1 MDSGCSTKPDDL
13 VLSLPIKGLN
23 DEDTTIHDIV
33 ASSKARKLR
42 SACDS
47 CHRAKVRCSG
57 GLPCARCREFAT
69 NCVYSTSA
77 RTGKPKGSRSRKTIE
92 REKRA
97 AALNAAEFEG
107 PVLTESLASACILR
121 KPTASD
127 PDIPSSSVDGF
138 ACSATAIDS
147 VAPESSDVGSISWTN
162 NDCIQ
167 TPYPDSSDT
176 SQNLGIPTATL
187 WNPDHTWASNGLD
200 ALHQFFPESPSAIPT
215 IHQDP
220 TTLSLHQVLPTSPAI
235 SQCQCLTSIAT
246 LVPPLTTLI
255 GAGMSA
261 ERTDQFLFLVRKT
274 CLTCSM
280 YSSCSKCAKD
290 IAAVSLVT
298 TIIQLIGGLAEKSL
312 VMLSAGSTAHFRLH
326 LGTYDVCDDDEQE
339 MLVRRL
345 LACRLWKLLTAIKL
359 LREIMQGV
367 ASDSEEG
374 GTEQLPLAIT
384 GEIASVPQLICF
396 DQSLERLQVC
406 YEKI

>member
-176 SQNLGIPTATL
+176 SQNSGIPTATL

-220 TTLSLHQVLPTSPAI
+220 TTLALHQVLPTSPAI

-255 GAGMSA
+255 G
-261 ERTDQFLFLVRKT
+261 
-274 CLTCSM
+274 
-280 YSSCSKCAKD
+280 
-290 IAAVSLVT
+290 AVSLVT

-374 GTEQLPLAIT
+374 GTQQLPSAIT

-396 DQSLERLQVC
+396 DQSLERLQLGKRRQKTDNRTDS
-406 YEKI
+406 ES